1 MFDIAWS
8 ELALIGVVALVVI
21 GPKDLPVA
29 LYTAGKWM
37 RKARLLARDF
47 QSHLDDMVRQAELED
62 LRKQAQKVA
71 QFDLTAEVTKMVD
84 PTDSVRQAL
93 EINPTAS
100 LTATEVRPAPTVAPE
115 GTPEGTIETQPEAQS
130 AEAELPAIG
139 SPAMPLILPEST
151 PEAAAEPVPVA
162 PVAFREAAPTAPPPP
177 HAEHAGADAP
187 APTKS

>member
-100 LTATEVRPAPTVAPE
+100 LTATEVTSAPTAAPEFGTVEDHPEVKSAESELPAP
-115 GTPEGTIETQPEAQS
+115 
-130 AEAELPAIG
+130 ELPAIG

-162 PVAFREAAPTAPPPP
+162 PPPVT
-177 HAEHAGADAP
+177 HADPAGAEAP
-187 APTKS
+187 VPTKS

>member
-100 LTATEVRPAPTVAPE
+100 LTATEVTPAPTAAPQETPGGEAPE
-115 GTPEGTIETQPEAQS
+115 GTLEAQPG
-130 AEAELPAIG
+130 AQPADAELPAIG

-151 PEAAAEPVPVA
+151 SEAAAEPVPVA
-162 PVAFREAAPTAPPPP
+162 PAP

-187 APTKS
+187 APAKS

>member
-100 LTATEVRPAPTVAPE
+100 LTATEVTPTPTAAPE
-115 GTPEGTIETQPEAQS
+115 SGTVEVHPEVKPAESELS
-130 AEAELPAIG
+130 APELPAIG

-151 PEAAAEPVPVA
+151 PEAAAEPLPVA
-162 PVAFREAAPTAPPPP
+162 PPPVT
-177 HAEHAGADAP
+177 HADPAGAEAP
-187 APTKS
+187 VPTKS

>member
-71 QFDLTAEVTKMVD
+71 QFDLTAEVTKMGG
-84 PTDSVRQAL
+84 PHRQ
-93 EINPTAS
+93 
-100 LTATEVRPAPTVAPE
+100 RAPGPGDQPHRVAD
-115 GTPEGTIETQPEAQS
+115 GDRGDA
-130 AEAELPAIG
+130 
-139 SPAMPLILPEST
+139 
-151 PEAAAEPVPVA
+151 
-162 PVAFREAAPTAPPPP
+162 R
-177 HAEHAGADAP
+177 ADR
-187 APTKS
+187 

>member
-8 ELALIGVVALVVI
+8 EFALIGVVALIVI

-47 QSHLDDMVRQAELED
+47 QSHLDEMVREAELDD

-93 EINPTAS
+93 EINPTTS
-100 LTATEVRPAPTVAPE
+100 PTPTEVKPPEVAPAAE
-115 GTPEGTIETQPEAQS
+115 PAVVAETPAETP
-130 AEAELPAIG
+130 AELPAIG

-151 PEAAAEPVPVA
+151 PEAAAEAVPVSPAHA
-162 PVAFREAAPTAPPPP
+162 PIGES
-177 HAEHAGADAP
+177 AGAEAP
-187 APTKS
+187 ATTKS

>member
-100 LTATEVRPAPTVAPE
+100 LTATEVSPAPTTAPE
-115 GTPEGTIETQPEAQS
+115 SGTVEDHPEVKP
-130 AEAELPAIG
+130 AESGLPAPELPAIG
-139 SPAMPLILPEST
+139 SPAMPLILPETT
-151 PEAAAEPVPVA
+151 PEAAAEPVPVTPLPVTHADPAGAEA
-162 PVAFREAAPTAPPPP
+162 PV
-177 HAEHAGADAP
+177 
-187 APTKS
+187 PTKP

>member
-47 QSHLDDMVRQAELED
+47 QSHLDEMVRQAELED

-100 LTATEVRPAPTVAPE
+100 LTASEVTPPTVEAAVPVSE
-115 GTPEGTIETQPEAQS
+115 TPVDAHP
-130 AEAELPAIG
+130 AEPELPAIG

-151 PEAAAEPVPVA
+151 PDTAAEPVPVTPPQA
-162 PVAFREAAPTAPPPP
+162 GPVHHAAPPAVPEHAPS
-177 HAEHAGADAP
+177 EHAGAEAP
-187 APTKS
+187 AQIKS

>member
-100 LTATEVRPAPTVAPE
+100 LTATEVTPAPTSAPDGTVE
-115 GTPEGTIETQPEAQS
+115 GS
-130 AEAELPAIG
+130 ADAKPAEPELPAIG

-162 PVAFREAAPTAPPPP
+162 PAAMPVATPAP

-187 APTKS
+187 APAKS

>member
-84 PTDSVRQAL
+84 PNDSVRQAL

-100 LTATEVRPAPTVAPE
+100 LTATAV
-115 GTPEGTIETQPEAQS
+115 TPPPVPEAPVDTVEAPPEAAP

-139 SPAMPLILPEST
+139 SPAMPLIVPELS
-151 PEAAAEPVPVA
+151 PVAAPEPVPVQPPA
-162 PVAFREAAPTAPPPP
+162 VAAAAPD
-177 HAEHAGADAP
+177 HHAGAETP
-187 APTKS
+187 AHTPS

>member
-100 LTATEVRPAPTVAPE
+100 LTATEVTPAPTAAPE
-115 GTPEGTIETQPEAQS
+115 GASEGSPEGTIETQPKVEP

-162 PVAFREAAPTAPPPP
+162 PVAAPAP

-187 APTKS
+187 ALTKS

>member
-100 LTATEVRPAPTVAPE
+100 PTATEVTPAPTAAPE
-115 GTPEGTIETQPEAQS
+115 GAVEMS
-130 AEAELPAIG
+130 ADAKPAEPELPAIG

-151 PEAAAEPVPVA
+151 PEAAVEPVPVTPAGA
-162 PVAFREAAPTAPPPP
+162 PAP

-187 APTKS
+187 ALTKS